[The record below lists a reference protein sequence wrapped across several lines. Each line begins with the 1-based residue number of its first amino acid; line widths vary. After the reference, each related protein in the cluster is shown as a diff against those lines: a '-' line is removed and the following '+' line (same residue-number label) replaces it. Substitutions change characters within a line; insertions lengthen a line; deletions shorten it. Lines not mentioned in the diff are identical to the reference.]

1 MIATKARPTKSTFL
15 LTATALTGLLATACG
30 GGQAATL
37 PIAPGGR
44 SAAGG
49 AAEAAMDAAMP
60 DMLWRPVTYV
70 AGADLPALGG
80 ERPVY
85 RLRPGGE
92 DELRAVAG
100 VLGIAGEVVREDG
113 ALRITDGDHV
123 LESWDG
129 TWFGYYSGAGV
140 SVRTEDAVCSS
151 DGECEEPAPPERPAG
166 MPTAAEAEQSARD
179 VLAATGPSLDGAEVI
194 VDDGITAWFVR
205 VRYQVDGMFAD
216 GFEAYVSVGP
226 DGVIDAYG
234 PLGEVEQV
242 GTYPTISTSDAIVR
256 LNEGWG
262 VWAARD
268 LGMGVAEGVPADN
281 AVGAPGDVGA
291 PVEVASGDTDPGG
304 QTTVDPVEPPAT
316 VEPDVPAT
324 EPATEIPWT
333 EPEPVTL
340 TLTGV
345 EWTLTAFWS
354 WDGSGMYLL
363 PAYRYTADDDSE
375 PTVPAVTD
383 DVIAPPPAPTE
394 GGVDGGGGVDN
405 AGGGGVSG
413 SEVKPEPATEIVP
426 EEDTGTEEP
435 DR

>member
-1 MIATKARPTKSTFL
+1 MTAKVRRSTKPASL
-15 LTATALTGLLATACG
+15 LTAAALTGLLATACG
-30 GGQAATL
+30 GGQAAPTL

-44 SAAGG
+44 SATGG

-60 DMLWRPVTYV
+60 DMLWQPVTYV
-70 AGADLPALGG
+70 AGAGLPALGG

-92 DELRAVAG
+92 QDLQAVADA
-100 VLGIAGEVVREDG
+100 LGIAGDVVREDG
-113 ALRITDGDHV
+113 ALRLTDGDHV

-129 TWFGYYSGAGV
+129 TWFGYYSGTGIGV
-140 SVRTEDAVCSS
+140 RVEDAVCSS
-151 DGECEEPAPPERPAG
+151 DGECEEPAPPERPADL
-166 MPTAAEAEQSARD
+166 PTAAEAGQLARE
-179 VLAATGPSLDGAEVI
+179 VLGATGPSLDGAEVI

-205 VRYQVDGMFAD
+205 VRYQVGGMFAD

-268 LGMGVAEGVPADN
+268 IAMGGAEGTTVEDGA
-281 AVGAPGDVGA
+281 GAPGDVGA
-291 PVEVASGDTDPGG
+291 PDEVATGEATAPAEPP
-304 QTTVDPVEPPAT
+304 TTVDPAEPPAT
-316 VEPDVPAT
+316 VKPDVPAT

-333 EPEPVTL
+333 EPEPITL

-345 EWTLTAFWS
+345 EWTLTSFWS

-363 PAYRYTADDDSE
+363 PAYRYTADDGSQ
-375 PTVPAVTD
+375 PTVPAVPD

-394 GGVDGGGGVDN
+394 GVDSG
-405 AGGGGVSG
+405 GGGGVSG
-413 SEVKPEPATEIVP
+413 SEVKPEPAPEIVP
-426 EEDTGTEEP
+426 EETAVDN
-435 DR
+435 

>member
-1 MIATKARPTKSTFL
+1 MTATVRRSKRAFL
-15 LTATALTGLLATACG
+15 LTAAALTGLLATACG
-30 GGQAATL
+30 GGQAAPTL

-49 AAEAAMDAAMP
+49 AAEAAMDSAMP
-60 DMLWRPVTYV
+60 DMLWQPVNYV
-70 AGADLPALGG
+70 AGADLPTLGG

-92 DELRAVAG
+92 QDIQAVADA
-100 VLGIAGEVVREDG
+100 LGIAGNVVHDEG
-113 ALRITDGDHV
+113 ALRMTDGDHV

-129 TWFGYYSGAGV
+129 MWFGYYSGTGITVQA
-140 SVRTEDAVCSS
+140 EDVACSS
-151 DGECEEPAPPERPAG
+151 DGECEEPTPPERPAG
-166 MPTAAEAEQSARD
+166 LPTAAEAEQLARE
-179 VLAATGPSLDGAEVI
+179 VLGATGPTLDGAEVI

-205 VRYQVDGMFAD
+205 VRYLVGGMFAD
-216 GFEAYVSVGP
+216 GFEAHVSVGP

-268 LGMGVAEGVPADN
+268 LAMGGAE
-281 AVGAPGDVGA
+281 GA
-291 PVEVASGDTDPGG
+291 PVEDGAGAPGNVGAPDEVATGEADPA
-304 QTTVDPVEPPAT
+304 EPPAT
-316 VEPDVPAT
+316 VDPVMPTT
-324 EPATEIPWT
+324 EPMTEVPWT

-345 EWTLTAFWS
+345 EWTLTSFWS

-363 PAYRYTADDDSE
+363 PAYRYTADDGSQ
-375 PTVPAVTD
+375 PTVPAVPD
-383 DVIAPPPAPTE
+383 DVIAPPPTPTD
-394 GGVDGGGGVDN
+394 GVDSGAGGGV
-405 AGGGGVSG
+405 GG
-413 SEVKPEPATEIVP
+413 SEVKPEPAP
-426 EEDTGTEEP
+426 ETVVEP
-435 DR
+435 